1 MFPAHGTRMRRRQ
14 QLQRKRNRRREAW
27 RRSPCNIV
35 SRAQRTIRIT
45 IDMTH
50 AIKILQE
57 HNFKHHGS
65 CFKLQR
71 SQIKRWQADVGT
83 SVERCSAKRQSA
95 GTPYMLTKNPVRSTT
110 RTSRRYLQS
119 FKIRSCQI
127 LTKRKAMTTQEATTT
142 NQILTTTTTMPL
154 QFYFNANQHD
164 LLAPRTF
171 SRSCLPSL

>member
-1 MFPAHGTRMRRRQ
+1 
-14 QLQRKRNRRREAW
+14 
-27 RRSPCNIV
+27 
-35 SRAQRTIRIT
+35 
-45 IDMTH
+45 MTH

-65 CFKLQR
+65 KQTWEQAWKDAQR
-71 SQIKRWQADVGT
+71 SGKL
-83 SVERCSAKRQSA
+83 CQSA

-119 FKIRSCQI
+119 FKIRSCQS

-142 NQILTTTTTMPL
+142 NQILTTTMPL

-164 LLAPRTF
+164 LLAPRTCA
-171 SRSCLPSL
+171 RSCLPSVIQASPVTNFAPRVCSVSLPSLSSLSHLPIEFSVLSGYFGAATLAEG